1 MPESRTAQVRSRG
14 TAGVHQLHELV
25 LPSTAPRASRFVEKL
40 NIPYRDQAGERTA
53 AERTTDIERALP
65 DYLQALEL
73 VSGAAQTMQSMEE
86 QSTRIQTKAFELMQ
100 QARSERQ
107 ESHER
112 IANLVEQLTASE
124 ARAEELERQL
134 AEAELRAQTAEQ
146 WLGRFMET
154 VNEAFA
160 VRKSRLAEAD
170 LSAALDQEMK
180 KAAR

>member
-1 MPESRTAQVRSRG
+1 MPESRIAQARVRNPAS
-14 TAGVHQLHELV
+14 VHQLHELV
-25 LPSTAPRASRFVEKL
+25 APSTARRVSGLMEKL
-40 NIPYRDQAGERTA
+40 NTPNREQRGEPTSD
-53 AERTTDIERALP
+53 TERALP

-100 QARSERQ
+100 QARTDRQ
-107 ESHER
+107 EAHER
-112 IANLVEQLTASE
+112 ITNLVDQLTASE

-160 VRKSRLAEAD
+160 VRKSRLAEA
-170 LSAALDQEMK
+170 S
-180 KAAR
+180 

>member
-25 LPSTAPRASRFVEKL
+25 LPANTARASRFVEKL
-40 NIPYRDQAGERTA
+40 NIPYREQA
-53 AERTTDIERALP
+53 AERASDISDIERALP

-86 QSTRIQTKAFELMQ
+86 QSSRIQTKAFELMQ

-124 ARAEELERQL
+124 ERAEELERQL
-134 AEAELRAQTAEQ
+134 AEAELRAQKAEQ
-146 WLGRFMET
+146 WLSRFMET
-154 VNEAFA
+154 VTEAFA

-170 LSAALDQEMK
+170 MLAALDQEMK

>member
-1 MPESRTAQVRSRG
+1 MAESRIAQARSRG
-14 TAGVHQLHELV
+14 SASVYQLHELV
-25 LPSTAPRASRFVEKL
+25 APSTARRVSGLIDRL
-40 NIPYRDQAGERTA
+40 NTPNGELAGEHPSNPG
-53 AERTTDIERALP
+53 RAP
-65 DYLQALEL
+65 SDYLQALEL

-86 QSTRIQTKAFELMQ
+86 QSARIQTKAFELMQ

-107 ESHER
+107 EAHER
-112 IANLVEQLTASE
+112 MADLANQLTASV
-124 ARAEELERQL
+124 ARAGELERQL

-170 LSAALDQEMK
+170 LTVAS
-180 KAAR
+180 